1 MNKEQIKKARNIA
14 DTYAASMG
22 KDSIAD
28 VIKPIQEGLNSD
40 DLTVQDLARSQAR
53 ATVEQLS
60 RLILRQEIFTNP
72 DANYIYQF
80 VNKFNDGVVNE
91 GNGKLYDFNNATG
104 VDSWDPAKFIPD
116 NLTTTSVDEFKIEMY
131 NTNGA
136 LNTSQGYQFKK
147 PITFIE
153 KNWIPYFRAGNLI
166 GFIGQ
171 LQANMEKAWNYY
183 MFDKLAT
190 KITATTTTY
199 KKTIQGT
206 AANAFDAW
214 STEILPAIRNMTLL
228 SAEYNQKTGQ
238 NNLMLSNPK
247 DLLIIASSKTIQTL
261 ESGIKSQVFNAKF
274 LDLRGIL
281 DESNFTNLGNKITV
295 GATTD
300 AISVSNTPYVDD
312 NTIYVIH
319 KDAIKHFTQVDRVET
334 QSFAHNLSTTI
345 VMHKWGA
352 LDFLPWGQC
361 FKYTNQH
368 LNTLP

>member
-14 DTYAASMG
+14 DTYANSIG
-22 KDSIAD
+22 KKSID
-28 VIKPIQEGLNSD
+28 EVIKPIQEGLDSED
-40 DLTVQDLARSQAR
+40 IAVQDLARAQAR
-53 ATVEQLS
+53 NTVEQLS

-72 DANYIYQF
+72 DANYIYNF
-80 VNKFNDGVVNE
+80 VNKFKDGVVNE

-104 VDSWDPAKFIPD
+104 VDTWDATKFIPD
-116 NLTTTSVDEFKIEMY
+116 GLTTTSVDEFKIEMY
-131 NTNGA
+131 NAGGT
-136 LNTSQGYQFKK
+136 LNTNQGYQFKK

-153 KNWIPYFRAGNLI
+153 KNWIPYFRSGNLI

-171 LQANMEKAWNYY
+171 LQANMEKSWNYY

-190 KITATTTTY
+190 KITSATY
-199 KKTIQGT
+199 NKTISGT

-214 STEILPAIRNMTLL
+214 SSEILPAIRNMTLL

-238 NNLMLSNPK
+238 TNLMLSNPK

-261 ESGIKSQVFNAKF
+261 ESGIKSQLFNAKF
-274 LDLRGIL
+274 LDLKGIL
-281 DESNFTNLGNKITV
+281 DEDNFTNLGNKITV
-295 GATTD
+295 GPTTD
-300 AISVSNTPYVDD
+300 AVSVSTTPYVNDS
-312 NTIYVIH
+312 TIYVIH

-334 QSFAHNLSTTI
+334 QFFAHNLSTTI

-361 FKYTNQH
+361 FKYTNAN

>member
-22 KDSIAD
+22 KDSISD

-72 DANYIYQF
+72 DANYVTRF
-80 VNKFNDGVVNE
+80 VARFRDGVVNE
-91 GNGKLYDFNNATG
+91 GNGKIYDFNNATG
-104 VDSWDPAKFIPD
+104 VDTWNPSQFIPTGT
-116 NLTTTSVDEFKIEMY
+116 TTTSVDEFKIEMY
-131 NTNGA
+131 QQNGT
-136 LNTSQGYQFKK
+136 LNAQQGYQFKK

-153 KNWIPYFRAGNLI
+153 KNWIPYFRSGNLI

-171 LQANMEKAWNYY
+171 LQANMERAWNLYI
-183 MFDKLAT
+183 FDKIAR
-190 KITATTTTY
+190 KITSATY
-199 KKTIQGT
+199 GKTITGNT
-206 AANAFDAW
+206 ANAFDAW
-214 STEILPAIRNMTLL
+214 SQDILPEIRRMTTY
-228 SAEYNQKTGQ
+228 SSDYTYNAANT
-238 NNLMLSNPK
+238 NLMVSDPS
-247 DLLIIASSKTIQTL
+247 DLIIIASAKTIQTL
-261 ESGIKSQVFNAKF
+261 ESGIKSQLFSAKF
-274 LDLRGIL
+274 LDIKGIL
-281 DESNFTNLGNKITV
+281 DESNFTNLGNQITV
-295 GATTD
+295 GNTTQN
-300 AISVSNTPYVDD
+300 ISVGTTAYVDD

-361 FKYTNQH
+361 FKYTNPK

>member
-14 DTYAASMG
+14 DTYANSLG
-22 KDSIAD
+22 KKSID
-28 VIKPIQEGLNSD
+28 EVIKPIQEGLDSED
-40 DLTVQDLARSQAR
+40 IAVQDLARAQAR

-72 DANYIYQF
+72 DANYIYNF
-80 VNKFNDGVVNE
+80 VNKFKDGIVNE

-116 NLTTTSVDEFKIEMY
+116 GLTTTSVDEFKIEMY
-131 NTNGA
+131 NAGGA
-136 LNTSQGYQFKK
+136 LNTNQGYQFKK

-171 LQANMEKAWNYY
+171 LQANMEKSWNYY
-183 MFDKLAT
+183 MFDKLAR
-190 KITATTTTY
+190 KITTATY
-199 KKTIQGT
+199 KKTINGNT
-206 AANAFDAW
+206 TNAFDAW
-214 STEILPAIRNMTLL
+214 SSEILPAIRNMTLL
-228 SAEYNQKTGQ
+228 SAEYNYNTA
-238 NNLMLSNPK
+238 NTNLMLSNPK

-261 ESGIKSQVFNAKF
+261 ESGIKSQLFNAKF
-274 LDLRGIL
+274 LDLKGIL
-281 DESNFTNLGNKITV
+281 DEDNFTNLGNQITV
-295 GATTD
+295 GTTT
-300 AISVSNTPYVDD
+300 ANVTVSTTPYVDD
-312 NTIYVIH
+312 STIYVIH

-334 QSFAHNLSTTI
+334 QFFAHNLSTTI

-361 FKYTNQH
+361 FKYTNAN